1 MPPPNVRARSPQ
13 SSADTR
19 RHCRLARSTGYAVV
33 GIDSNA
39 HAITTTLAL
48 AHEQGLGER
57 VRFE

>member
-1 MPPPNVRARSPQ
+1 
-13 SSADTR
+13 
-19 RHCRLARSTGYAVV
+19 VV

-57 VRFE
+57 VRFECHDPASQRLSRFDNMSAVPVQPLATL